1 MPPNL
6 EGQLGELTG
15 HIRAL
20 VPVLDKVEER
30 QNQADKKA
38 AAAEAKHD
46 ALRAEFTDNKKSS
59 SNHINAL
66 YKKNDG
72 VHIEN
77 ETRKNEIAT
86 VSREVDLL
94 KSRYEGVGKK
104 IWDIIQIIVTVVIT
118 VIVTKTFG
126 R

>member
-1 MPPNL
+1 MLPNL

-46 ALRAEFTDNKKSS
+46 ALRAEFTDLRKSS

-66 YKKNDG
+66 YKRNDG

-86 VSREVDLL
+86 VGREVDILKGQRDSVGQKAWDLL
-94 KSRYEGVGKK
+94 K
-104 IWDIIQIIVTVVIT
+104 IIIT
-118 VIVTKTFG
+118 VALTIFATRMFKG
-126 R
+126 